1 MCNSTEILMKPL
13 PPDVYSFEELAF
25 PTLGVE
31 FEFNSQIFTRPYIA
45 FNMVASID
53 GKTTTS
59 KGDMTGLGSRMD
71 RQVMNRL
78 RSQVDAVVV
87 GGETFRND
95 PFIPTIKPDLMEER
109 QKNFTKAQPLGIVV
123 TNSGNLPLDH
133 QFWQAG
139 KDLRLIFLGAAA
151 SLEAE
156 KSLSAKAEVVRMSS
170 EISSDRINL
179 AEMLD
184 MLWRKFGVKTLMV
197 EGGASLNY
205 EFVSTGWSDEL
216 FLTICPKLVGGTLN
230 STILSGENYGLAN
243 LVDLSC
249 RSLYHHQNEL
259 YLRYQIESRSV
270 TKLGDGVA

>member
-1 MCNSTEILMKPL
+1 
-13 PPDVYSFEELAF
+13 
-25 PTLGVE
+25 
-31 FEFNSQIFTRPYIA
+31 
-45 FNMVASID
+45 
-53 GKTTTS
+53 
-59 KGDMTGLGSRMD
+59 
-71 RQVMNRL
+71 MNRL
-78 RSQVDAVVV
+78 RSQVDAVIV

-139 KDLRLIFLGAAA
+139 RDLRLIFLGAAA

-170 EISSDRINL
+170 EISSDRSNL

-205 EFVSTGWSDEL
+205 EFVSAGWSDEL
-216 FLTICPKLVGGTLN
+216 FLTICPKLVGGAKN
-230 STILSGENYGLAN
+230 STIIGGIDFGMPELI
-243 LVDLSC
+243 DLKL
-249 RSLYHHQNEL
+249 RSLYHHEDEL
-259 YLRYQIESRSV
+259 YLRYLF
-270 TKLGDGVA
+270 K